1 MAADREFREVMQ
13 PVLKRGLQLV
23 KVGNANGDKTAQE
36 AYKRLTE
43 AGEDPNNANEATA
56 YLVQVAANKSDLS
69 APIKRFMNQLRAA
82 LVAWMVRHGMMNAD
96 SLTTQ
101 DLVDIAVS
109 NVRAM
114 AKKEIQGA
122 KEAQVMSL
130 EAKLEF
136 SKSGGPGG
144 SHSRNTSWGFGPL
157 VSDEFGHVNFGWGES
172 L

>member
-1 MAADREFREVMQ
+1 MKTGEAYILTGNIKKGEARGIFLHEVGIHMAADREFREVMQ

-82 LVAWMVRHGMMNAD
+82 LVAWMVRHGLMNAD

-109 NVRAM
+109 NA
-114 AKKEIQGA
+114 
-122 KEAQVMSL
+122 
-130 EAKLEF
+130 
-136 SKSGGPGG
+136 
-144 SHSRNTSWGFGPL
+144 
-157 VSDEFGHVNFGWGES
+157 VSYTH
-172 L
+172 LTLRR

>member
-1 MAADREFREVMQ
+1 MGPILQ
-13 PVLKRGLQLV
+13 RGLQIV
-23 KVGNANGDKTAQE
+23 KVGNANGDPIARE

-69 APIKRFMNQLRAA
+69 GPIKRFMNQLRVA
-82 LVAWMVRHGMMNAD
+82 LVAWMVRHGIKNAD

-114 AKKEIQGA
+114 AKKRIQGA
-122 KEAQVMSL
+122 KEAQEMSL

-157 VSDEFGHVNFGWGES
+157 VSDEFGHVKFGWGE
-172 L
+172 